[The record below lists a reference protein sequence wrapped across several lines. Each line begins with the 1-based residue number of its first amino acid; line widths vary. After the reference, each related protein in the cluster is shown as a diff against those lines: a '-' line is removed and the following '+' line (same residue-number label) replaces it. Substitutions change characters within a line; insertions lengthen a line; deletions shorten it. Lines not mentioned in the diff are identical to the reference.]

1 MMVAQIKNSITQ
13 IGAKSLIQ
21 VGAIGGFCLLL
32 IGYVVW
38 NQLQVQQ
45 EREAMRKELI
55 AFFIQSSK
63 AEMEIVKSSNQAIN
77 NLAQAVREF
86 SIKLDYIQK

>member
-1 MMVAQIKNSITQ
+1 MVAQIKNSITQ

>member
-1 MMVAQIKNSITQ
+1 MVAQIKNSLTQ

-32 IGYVVW
+32 LGYVVW

-45 EREAMRKELI
+45 ERESMRKELI
-55 AFFIQSSK
+55 TFFVQSSSIQ
-63 AEMEIVKSSNQAIN
+63 MEIVKASNQSIDK
-77 NLAQAVREF
+77 LAQSIEKL